1 MSQRKNRVGF
11 FDRAIAM
18 LAALLVFAG
27 FALYLWFNLQTD
39 EVEEREVVQAFN
51 ADEIATIA
59 ATTVTEDQIKKQKD
73 EILKA
78 EKEKQRKE
86 KARQEL
92 EKKKLDELKK
102 KQAQEKKK
110 LDDIKKKQAEEE
122 KAIALKK
129 KKAKEDEKKR
139 KEDEKKRK
147 EDEQK
152 KKEAEEKRKKKEAE
166 AKKKREEEE
175 KAQQA
180 EEAAKQ
186 ERQNALQAEIE
197 AERQKALA
205 QQSARNSTTIKNR
218 FAALIK
224 EKLQS
229 NFIVPIGSRATQV
242 PLLNIRL
249 DESGNILSSRIVSSS
264 GDLSFD
270 QAVLAA
276 VAKSSPLPLPKDNP
290 EVRQQL
296 QDINLRANF

>member
-1 MSQRKNRVGF
+1 MGF
-11 FDRAIAM
+11 FDRAVA
-18 LAALLVFAG
+18 LVAALLVFAG
-27 FALYLWFNLQTD
+27 FAAYLWFNLQSDD
-39 EVEEREVVQAFN
+39 EEERETIQAFN

-86 KARQEL
+86 KLRQEQ
-92 EKKKLDELKK
+92 EKKKLADLKK

-129 KKAKEDEKKR
+129 KKAEEDEKKRKENEKKR

-147 EDEQK
+147 E
-152 KKEAEEKRKKKEAE
+152 AEEERKKKEAE
-166 AKKKREEEE
+166 AKKKREAEE
-175 KAQQA
+175 KARQA
-180 EEAAKQ
+180 EEDAKQ
-186 ERQNALQAEIE
+186 QRQSDLQAEIE
-197 AERQKALA
+197 AERQQALA
-205 QQSARNSTTIKNR
+205 QQSARNSTTVKNR
-218 FAALIK
+218 YAALIK

-229 NFIVPIGSRATQV
+229 NFIVPLGSRATKV
-242 PLLNIRL
+242 PVVNIRL
-249 DESGNILSSRIVSSS
+249 DESGNVLSSRIVSGS

-276 VAKSSPLPLPKDNP
+276 AAKSSPLPLPKDNP
-290 EVRQQL
+290 EVRKEL
-296 QDINLRANF
+296 QDINLKANF